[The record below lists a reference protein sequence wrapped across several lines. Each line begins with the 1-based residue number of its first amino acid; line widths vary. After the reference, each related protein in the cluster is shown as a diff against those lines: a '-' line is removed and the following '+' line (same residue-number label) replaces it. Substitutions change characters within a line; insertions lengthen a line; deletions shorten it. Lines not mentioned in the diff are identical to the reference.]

1 MKSEKIKLFSIFLL
15 CGSNFGTNLYA
26 DSSTNLD
33 TNLSQAKLSD
43 IVVTAT
49 KNPIKIAQV
58 PANVAIATS
67 EDIKAKAA
75 ATDVYKAIAH
85 IAGVEPLGGG
95 MSEAMYIRGK
105 TPSVLSNGRDMNFF
119 SGIMH
124 NPDYL

>member
-58 PANVAIATS
+58 PR
-67 EDIKAKAA
+67 KCRHR
-75 ATDVYKAIAH
+75 YKRRYQSKSSYDRR
-85 IAGVEPLGGG
+85 L
-95 MSEAMYIRGK
+95 
-105 TPSVLSNGRDMNFF
+105 
-119 SGIMH
+119 
-124 NPDYL
+124 